1 MKIGFLA
8 DIFADDHLGG
18 GELNDAVLIDFLQKN
33 FNITKYYCRKINFDS
48 LKQQDAYI
56 VSNFV
61 TLPLNV
67 RDWIT
72 TQKYIIYEHDHK
84 YVKTRDASRFK
95 NFNIPQDQIMHGD
108 FYKKAEKIFVL
119 SQVCKDIL
127 EKNNISKNVHNI
139 GCSLWRDETLDYISN
154 INKTVKKHNFGVVSS
169 QNPIK
174 GFAKALQYCRTENIE
189 PHLIKS
195 NNYKEF
201 LRQLSECKNLIFFP
215 QVLETFSRL
224 AAEAK
229 MLNCNLITNPKMLG
243 FASEPYVHL
252 KGDELIKKIACQ
264 KNNALK
270 LFEEWCSGE

>member
-1 MKIGFLA
+1 
-8 DIFADDHLGG
+8 
-18 GELNDAVLIDFLQKN
+18 
-33 FNITKYYCRKINFDS
+33 
-48 LKQQDAYI
+48 
-56 VSNFV
+56 
-61 TLPLNV
+61 
-67 RDWIT
+67 
-72 TQKYIIYEHDHK
+72 
-84 YVKTRDASRFK
+84 
-95 NFNIPQDQIMHGD
+95 
-108 FYKKAEKIFVL
+108 
-119 SQVCKDIL
+119 
-127 EKNNISKNVHNI
+127 
-139 GCSLWRDETLDYISN
+139 
-154 INKTVKKHNFGVVSS
+154 
-169 QNPIK
+169 
-174 GFAKALQYCRTENIE
+174 
-189 PHLIKS
+189 LIKS